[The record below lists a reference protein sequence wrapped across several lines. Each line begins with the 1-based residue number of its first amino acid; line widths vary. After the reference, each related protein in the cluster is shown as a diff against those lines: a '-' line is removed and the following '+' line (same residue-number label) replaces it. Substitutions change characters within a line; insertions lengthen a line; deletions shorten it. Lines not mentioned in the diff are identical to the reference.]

1 MKHRSAFINIIGNP
15 NVGKSSLVNLFLDEK
30 LSIISSKAQTTRH
43 RIFCILNNKNYQ
55 FVFSD
60 TPGIIKP
67 MNKLHESMMNFV
79 ESSYNDADII
89 LYVVDSSQ
97 KKFLNED
104 LTLKLK
110 SLKIPIVI
118 VVNKIDLID
127 ENTLELVVKD
137 IKEKFNDSAIYPVSV
152 KENFNVKTILDKL
165 EELSPISPPF
175 FPKDQIT
182 DKPERFFVN
191 EIIREKILNFY
202 KKEIPYSVEVV
213 TNSFK
218 PSSKILKIDSTIY
231 VERSSQ
237 KGIVIGHK
245 GKSLTEIG
253 KKARLELEDFF
264 NKKVLLELRVKV
276 SKNWKSNNTSLKR
289 FGYDLS

>member
-264 NKKVLLELRVKV
+264 NKKVFLELRVKV

>member
-97 KKFLNED
+97 TKFLNED

-127 ENTLELVVKD
+127 EKTLELVVKD
-137 IKEKFNDSAIYPVSV
+137 IKEKFSDSAIYPVSV

-264 NKKVLLELRVKV
+264 NKKVFLELRVKV
-276 SKNWKSNNTSLKR
+276 SKNWKSNNTTLKR

>member
-1 MKHRSAFINIIGNP
+1 
-15 NVGKSSLVNLFLDEK
+15 
-30 LSIISSKAQTTRH
+30 
-43 RIFCILNNKNYQ
+43 
-55 FVFSD
+55 
-60 TPGIIKP
+60 

-127 ENTLELVVKD
+127 EKTLELVVKD
-137 IKEKFNDSAIYPVSV
+137 IKEKFSDSTIYPVSV
-152 KENFNVKTILDKL
+152 KENFNVKTILEKL

-264 NKKVLLELRVKV
+264 NKKVFLELRVKV
-276 SKNWKSNNTSLKR
+276 SKNWKSSNTSLKR

>member
-97 KKFLNED
+97 TKFLNED

-264 NKKVLLELRVKV
+264 NKKVFLELRVKV
-276 SKNWKSNNTSLKR
+276 SKNWKSSNTSLKR

>member
-1 MKHRSAFINIIGNP
+1 VKHRSAFINVIGNP
-15 NVGKSSLVNLFLDEK
+15 NVGKSSLVNLFLEEK

-127 ENTLELVVKD
+127 EKTLELVVKD
-137 IKEKFNDSAIYPVSV
+137 IKEKFSDSAIYPVSV
-152 KENFNVKTILDKL
+152 KENFNVKTILEKL

-264 NKKVLLELRVKV
+264 NKKVFLELRVKV
-276 SKNWKSNNTSLKR
+276 SKNWKSSNTSLKR

>member
-15 NVGKSSLVNLFLDEK
+15 NVGKSSLVNLFLNEK

-43 RIFCILNNKNYQ
+43 RIFCILNNENYQ

-67 MNKLHESMMNFV
+67 SNKLHESMMNFV
-79 ESSYNDADII
+79 QSSYIDSDII
-89 LYVVDSSQ
+89 LYVLDPTQ
-97 KKFLNED
+97 KDFLNED
-104 LTLKLK
+104 LNIKLK

-127 ENTLELVVKD
+127 EKTLEMVVKN
-137 IKEKFNDSAIYPVSV
+137 IKVKFNDSVIYPISV
-152 KENFNVKTILDKL
+152 KENFNVKIILEKL
-165 EELSPISPPF
+165 EELSPVSPPF

-182 DKPERFFVN
+182 DKSERFFVN

-218 PSSKILKIDSTIY
+218 ASSKILKIDSTIY

-253 KKARLELEDFF
+253 KKSRLELEDFF
-264 NKKVLLELRVKV
+264 NKKVFLELRVKV
-276 SKNWKSNNTSLKR
+276 SKNWKSSNLSLKR

>member
-1 MKHRSAFINIIGNP
+1 VKHRSAFINIIGNP

-97 KKFLNED
+97 KNFLNED

-264 NKKVLLELRVKV
+264 NKKVFLELRVKV
-276 SKNWKSNNTSLKR
+276 SKNWKSSNTSLKR

>member
-1 MKHRSAFINIIGNP
+1 VKHRSAFINIIGNP

-97 KKFLNED
+97 TKFLNED

>member
-1 MKHRSAFINIIGNP
+1 VKHRSAFINIIGNP

-97 KKFLNED
+97 TKFLNED

-276 SKNWKSNNTSLKR
+276 SKNWKSNNTTLKR

>member
-1 MKHRSAFINIIGNP
+1 
-15 NVGKSSLVNLFLDEK
+15 
-30 LSIISSKAQTTRH
+30 
-43 RIFCILNNKNYQ
+43 
-55 FVFSD
+55 
-60 TPGIIKP
+60 

-127 ENTLELVVKD
+127 EKTLELVVKD
-137 IKEKFNDSAIYPVSV
+137 IKEKFSDSTIYPVSV
-152 KENFNVKTILDKL
+152 KENFNVKTILEKL

-264 NKKVLLELRVKV
+264 NKKVFLELRVKV
-276 SKNWKSNNTSLKR
+276 SKNWKSSNISLKR

>member
-55 FVFSD
+55 FIFSD

-97 KKFLNED
+97 KNFLNED

-127 ENTLELVVKD
+127 EKTLELAVKD

-264 NKKVLLELRVKV
+264 NKKVFLELRVKV
-276 SKNWKSNNTSLKR
+276 SKNWKSSNISLKR

>member
-1 MKHRSAFINIIGNP
+1 MKHRSAFINVIGNP
-15 NVGKSSLVNLFLDEK
+15 NVGKSSLVNLFLEEK

-127 ENTLELVVKD
+127 EKTLELVVKD
-137 IKEKFNDSAIYPVSV
+137 IKEKFSDSTIYPVSA
-152 KENFNVKTILDKL
+152 KENFNVKTILEKL

-264 NKKVLLELRVKV
+264 NKKVFLELRVKV
-276 SKNWKSNNTSLKR
+276 SKNWKSSNTSLKR

>member
-97 KKFLNED
+97 TKFLNED

>member
-1 MKHRSAFINIIGNP
+1 VKHRSAFINIIGNP

-127 ENTLELVVKD
+127 EKTLELAVKD

-264 NKKVLLELRVKV
+264 NKKVFLELRVKV
-276 SKNWKSNNTSLKR
+276 SKNWKSSNTSLKR

>member
-30 LSIISSKAQTTRH
+30 ISIISSKAQTTRH

-97 KKFLNED
+97 KNFLNED

-127 ENTLELVVKD
+127 EKTLELVVKV

-264 NKKVLLELRVKV
+264 NKKVFLELRVKV
-276 SKNWKSNNTSLKR
+276 SKNWKSSNTSLKR

>member
-1 MKHRSAFINIIGNP
+1 VKHRSAFINIIGNP

-97 KKFLNED
+97 TKFLNED

-245 GKSLTEIG
+245 GKSLTEVG

-264 NKKVLLELRVKV
+264 NKKVFLELRVKV
-276 SKNWKSNNTSLKR
+276 SKNWKSNNTTLKR

>member
-97 KKFLNED
+97 KNFLNEN

>member
-191 EIIREKILNFY
+191 EIIREKISKFL

>member
-104 LTLKLK
+104 LIQKLK

-127 ENTLELVVKD
+127 ENTLELIVND
-137 IKEKFNDSAIYPVSV
+137 IKEIFSDIAIYPVSV
-152 KENFNVKTILDKL
+152 KENFNVKTILEKL

-218 PSSKILKIDSTIY
+218 ASSKILKIDSTIY

-264 NKKVLLELRVKV
+264 NKKVFLELRVKV
-276 SKNWKSNNTSLKR
+276 SKNWKSSNTSLKR

>member
-97 KKFLNED
+97 KIFLNED
-104 LTLKLK
+104 LILKLK

-127 ENTLELVVKD
+127 EKTLELAVKD

-264 NKKVLLELRVKV
+264 NKKVFLELRVKV
-276 SKNWKSNNTSLKR
+276 SKNWKSSNTSLKR

>member
-127 ENTLELVVKD
+127 EKTLELVVKD

-264 NKKVLLELRVKV
+264 NKKVFLELRVKV
-276 SKNWKSNNTSLKR
+276 SKNWKSSNTSLKR

>member
-97 KKFLNED
+97 TKFLNED

-118 VVNKIDLID
+118 VVNKIDLIN

-264 NKKVLLELRVKV
+264 NKKVFLELRVKV
-276 SKNWKSNNTSLKR
+276 SKNWKSNNTTLKR

>member
-15 NVGKSSLVNLFLDEK
+15 NVGKSSLVNLFLNEK

-97 KKFLNED
+97 KNFLNED

-127 ENTLELVVKD
+127 EKTLEFVVKD
-137 IKEKFNDSAIYPVSV
+137 IKEKFNNSAIYPVSV
-152 KENFNVKTILDKL
+152 KENFNVKIILEKL

-264 NKKVLLELRVKV
+264 NKKVFLELRVKV
-276 SKNWKSNNTSLKR
+276 SKNWKSSNISLKR
-289 FGYDLS
+289 FGYDLT

>member
-97 KKFLNED
+97 KKVLNED

-127 ENTLELVVKD
+127 EKTLELVVKD
-137 IKEKFNDSAIYPVSV
+137 IKEKFSDSAIYPVSV
-152 KENFNVKTILDKL
+152 KENFNVKTILEKL

-264 NKKVLLELRVKV
+264 NKKVFLELRVKV
-276 SKNWKSNNTSLKR
+276 SKNWKSSNTSLKR

>member
-1 MKHRSAFINIIGNP
+1 VKHRSAFINVIGNP
-15 NVGKSSLVNLFLDEK
+15 NVGKSSLVNLFLEEK

-127 ENTLELVVKD
+127 EKTLELVVKD
-137 IKEKFNDSAIYPVSV
+137 IKEKFSDSTIYPVSV
-152 KENFNVKTILDKL
+152 KENFNVKTILEKL

-264 NKKVLLELRVKV
+264 NKKVFLELRVKV
-276 SKNWKSNNTSLKR
+276 SKNWKSSNISLKR

>member
-1 MKHRSAFINIIGNP
+1 VKHRSAFINVIGNP
-15 NVGKSSLVNLFLDEK
+15 NVGKSSLVNLFLEEK

-127 ENTLELVVKD
+127 EKTLELVVKD
-137 IKEKFNDSAIYPVSV
+137 IKEKFSDSAIYPVSV
-152 KENFNVKTILDKL
+152 KENFNVKTILEKL

-264 NKKVLLELRVKV
+264 NKKVFLELRVKV
-276 SKNWKSNNTSLKR
+276 SKNWKSSNISLKR

>member
-127 ENTLELVVKD
+127 EKTLELEVKD
-137 IKEKFNDSAIYPVSV
+137 IKEKFSDSAIYPVSV
-152 KENFNVKTILDKL
+152 KENFNVKTILEKL

-264 NKKVLLELRVKV
+264 NKKVFLELRVKV
-276 SKNWKSNNTSLKR
+276 SKNWKSSNTSLKR

>member
-1 MKHRSAFINIIGNP
+1 MKHRSAFINVIGNP
-15 NVGKSSLVNLFLDEK
+15 NVGKSSLVNLFLEEK

-127 ENTLELVVKD
+127 EKTLELVVKD
-137 IKEKFNDSAIYPVSV
+137 IKEKFSDSTIYPVSV
-152 KENFNVKTILDKL
+152 KENFNVKTILEKL

-264 NKKVLLELRVKV
+264 NKKVFLELRVKV
-276 SKNWKSNNTSLKR
+276 SKNWKSSNTSLKR

>member
-89 LYVVDSSQ
+89 LFVVDSSQ

-127 ENTLELVVKD
+127 ENTLESIVED

-264 NKKVLLELRVKV
+264 NKKVFLELRVKV
-276 SKNWKSNNTSLKR
+276 SKNWKSSNTSLKR

>member
-15 NVGKSSLVNLFLDEK
+15 NVGKSSLVNLFLNEK

-97 KKFLNED
+97 KNFLNED

-127 ENTLELVVKD
+127 EKTLEFIVKD
-137 IKEKFNDSAIYPVSV
+137 IKEKFNNSAIYPVSV
-152 KENFNVKTILDKL
+152 KENFNVKTILEKL

-191 EIIREKILNFY
+191 EIIREKIINFY

-264 NKKVLLELRVKV
+264 NKKVFLELRVKV
-276 SKNWKSNNTSLKR
+276 SKNWKSSNTSLKR
-289 FGYDLS
+289 FGYDLT

>member
-1 MKHRSAFINIIGNP
+1 MKHRSAFINVIGNP
-15 NVGKSSLVNLFLDEK
+15 NVGKSSLVNLFLEEK

-97 KKFLNED
+97 KKFFNED

-127 ENTLELVVKD
+127 EKTLELVVKD
-137 IKEKFNDSAIYPVSV
+137 IKEKFSDSTIYPVSV
-152 KENFNVKTILDKL
+152 KENFNVKTILEKL

-264 NKKVLLELRVKV
+264 NKKVFLELRVKV
-276 SKNWKSNNTSLKR
+276 SKNWKSSNTSLKR

>member
-67 MNKLHESMMNFV
+67 MNKLHQSMMNFV

-97 KKFLNED
+97 TKFLNED

-264 NKKVLLELRVKV
+264 NKKVFLELRVKV
-276 SKNWKSNNTSLKR
+276 SKNWKSNNTTLKR

>member
-97 KKFLNED
+97 KNFLNED

-127 ENTLELVVKD
+127 EKTLELVVKD
-137 IKEKFNDSAIYPVSV
+137 IKEKFSDSAIYPVSV
-152 KENFNVKTILDKL
+152 KENFNVKTILEKL

-191 EIIREKILNFY
+191 EIIREKIFKIY
-202 KKEIPYSVEVV
+202 SQEIPYASEVA
-213 TNSFK
+213 TESFK
-218 PSSKILKIDSTIY
+218 IKNKILKISSLII
-231 VERSSQ
+231 VERDSQ
-237 KGIVIGHK
+237 KGIIIGNK
-245 GKSLTEIG
+245 GETI
-253 KKARLELEDFF
+253 KKVGMESRKDLEKFFNRKVFLEL
-264 NKKVLLELRVKV
+264 NVKV
-276 SKNWKSNNTSLKR
+276 IKDWRKNSYQLKNL
-289 FGYDLS
+289 GYN

>member
-1 MKHRSAFINIIGNP
+1 VKHRSAFINVIGNP
-15 NVGKSSLVNLFLDEK
+15 NVGKSSLVNLFLEEK

-127 ENTLELVVKD
+127 EKTLELVVKD
-137 IKEKFNDSAIYPVSV
+137 IKEKFSDSTIYPVSV
-152 KENFNVKTILDKL
+152 KENFNVKTILEKL

-264 NKKVLLELRVKV
+264 NKKVFLELRVKV
-276 SKNWKSNNTSLKR
+276 SKNWKSSNTSLKR

>member
-1 MKHRSAFINIIGNP
+1 VKHRSAFINIIGNP

-97 KKFLNED
+97 TKFLNED

-264 NKKVLLELRVKV
+264 NKKVFLELRVKV
-276 SKNWKSNNTSLKR
+276 SKNWKSNNTTLKR

>member
-1 MKHRSAFINIIGNP
+1 MSFP
-15 NVGKSSLVNLFLDEK
+15 
-30 LSIISSKAQTTRH
+30 
-43 RIFCILNNKNYQ
+43 
-55 FVFSD
+55 D

-97 KKFLNED
+97 TKFLNED

-127 ENTLELVVKD
+127 ENTLELLVKD

-152 KENFNVKTILDKL
+152 KREFLMLKQFLDKL

-202 KKEIPYSVEVV
+202 KKR
-213 TNSFK
+213 NS
-218 PSSKILKIDSTIY
+218 L
-231 VERSSQ
+231 
-237 KGIVIGHK
+237 
-245 GKSLTEIG
+245 
-253 KKARLELEDFF
+253 
-264 NKKVLLELRVKV
+264 
-276 SKNWKSNNTSLKR
+276 
-289 FGYDLS
+289 FG

>member
-97 KKFLNED
+97 TKFLNED

-137 IKEKFNDSAIYPVSV
+137 IKEKFNDSQIKV
-152 KENFNVKTILDKL
+152 NL
-165 EELSPISPPF
+165 E
-175 FPKDQIT
+175 
-182 DKPERFFVN
+182 R
-191 EIIREKILNFY
+191 
-202 KKEIPYSVEVV
+202 
-213 TNSFK
+213 
-218 PSSKILKIDSTIY
+218 
-231 VERSSQ
+231 
-237 KGIVIGHK
+237 
-245 GKSLTEIG
+245 
-253 KKARLELEDFF
+253 
-264 NKKVLLELRVKV
+264 
-276 SKNWKSNNTSLKR
+276 
-289 FGYDLS
+289 